1 VNSFFDESL
10 IEMQRFYNEIGHP
23 NGAREEDFWEWLK
36 EELFSARKRSLN
48 KKEKVILA
56 LEESLKIDPHADRST
71 AFPSHHQRKQE
82 NRPSVSP

>member
-1 VNSFFDESL
+1 MNDNEAYSEAWQKLAGTINQNKVNSFFDESL

-56 LEESLKIDPHADRST
+56 LEESLKKRI
-71 AFPSHHQRKQE
+71 
-82 NRPSVSP
+82 